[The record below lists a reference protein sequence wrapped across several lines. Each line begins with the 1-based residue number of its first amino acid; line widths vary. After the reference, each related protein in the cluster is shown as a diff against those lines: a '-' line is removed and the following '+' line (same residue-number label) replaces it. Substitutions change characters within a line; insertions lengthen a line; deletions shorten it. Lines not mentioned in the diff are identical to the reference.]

1 MKKKA
6 FLIIGSIV
14 IVAGAAL
21 VGAYLLYKPG
31 PICWLQVEELDID
44 DDAMG
49 TLISSM
55 TLSPRCTLYTSKSI
69 GEDGY
74 KVITYSNKKLLPL
87 RHQIKTKFAFA
98 LDPELEIDGGVDL
111 AVRKD
116 QAIKVVRGKT
126 YEITP
131 DKPLVLYSFTT
142 SNGNV
147 YEARFEVSSGPPD
160 VDQFDSLLQATE
172 KELQLQSKYSH
183 NRKPKP

>member
-1 MKKKA
+1 MKKKV
-6 FLIIGSIV
+6 FLLIGSV
-14 IVAGAAL
+14 LIVAGAGL
-21 VGAYLLYKPG
+21 VGAYLSYNPG
-31 PICWLQVEELDID
+31 PICWLQVEELDIN

-55 TLSPRCTLYTSKSI
+55 TLSPRCTIYTSKSI
-69 GEDGY
+69 DGEGY
-74 KVITYSNKKLLPL
+74 KAITYSNNKLLPL
-87 RHQIKTKFAFA
+87 RHQIKTKFQFR
-98 LDPELEIDGGVDL
+98 LDPELEIDGGADL
-111 AVRKD
+111 AIRKE
-116 QAIKVVRGKT
+116 QAMKVVRGKT

-160 VDQFDSLLQATE
+160 VDQFDSLLQAGE
-172 KELQLQSKYSH
+172 KELQLQSKYAR